1 MRLCHAT
8 PAFVTAPSASE
19 HYVFGYASL
28 VQDGGPGQVSRLHG
42 VRRAWGVATD
52 NSRGIPGYKMYL
64 RRSDGSRPDVF
75 VAFLDLVPDAGTAVN
90 GVCRPAA
97 EADLDA
103 LDRRERN
110 YDRVDV
116 TASIESAPGRVWAYV
131 GSAEARERL
140 RRAREAGTAV
150 VSRDYERK
158 VHAGFRAL
166 GEAEYAAFLA
176 SSSLDGLPVWDLERV
191 DLPGAP
197 SGEEGAP

>member
-1 MRLCHAT
+1 M
-8 PAFVTAPSASE
+8 E
-19 HYVFGYASL
+19 HVFGYASL
-28 VQDGGPGQVSRLHG
+28 VVDAGDGQVTRLRG

-75 VAFLDLVPDAGTAVN
+75 VAFFDLLPDPRCCVN
-90 GVCRPAA
+90 GVCRPV
-97 EADLDA
+97 EPGELEL

-116 TASIESAPGRVWAYV
+116 TSSIESPPGRVWAYV
-131 GSAEARERL
+131 GSADGRERL
-140 RRAREAGTAV
+140 RRARASGKAV

-158 VHAGFRAL
+158 VHAGFSAL
-166 GEAEYAAFLA
+166 GGIEYAEFL
-176 SSSLDGLPVWDLERV
+176 SSTVLDGLPVWDLERV
-191 DLPGAP
+191 DLPGSP

>member
-1 MRLCHAT
+1 MELDH
-8 PAFVTAPSASE
+8 
-19 HYVFGYASL
+19 VFGYASL
-28 VQDGGPGQVSRLHG
+28 VTDGGPGAALTRLHG

-64 RRSDGSRPDVF
+64 RRSDGSRPLVF
-75 VAFLDLVPDAGTAVN
+75 VAFLDLLPEPAGSVS
-90 GVCRPAA
+90 GVCRPVAPG
-97 EADLDA
+97 ELER

-116 TASIESAPGRVWAYV
+116 TASIESPPGRVWAYV
-131 GSAEARERL
+131 GSAEGRERL
-140 RRAREAGTAV
+140 RRARAEGTAV

-166 GEAEYAAFLA
+166 GQAEYESFLA
-176 SSSLDGLPVWDLERV
+176 SYSLEGLPIWDLERI

-197 SGEEGAP
+197 PGEEGAP